1 MAQAEDTP
9 EALASAKQVQRA
21 RIALLEHHTSQMQG
35 YKYYILTLVLG
46 IFAVLDFWSRT
57 PSLTISV
64 PGVNLD
70 SATVA
75 SILLGFIF
83 GAIFYS
89 FAKFVCYGQTVGAT
103 TQAPIFPWDPRKQE
117 RTLMQ
122 WLDKCISD
130 RALRQPRLPPNELL
144 YQLGLPKRHPHLLG
158 VCVMVWLVVIFLRF
172 SWWGQLMLLGY
183 VMTLVF
189 TLVFVFRVQDC

>member
-1 MAQAEDTP
+1 MARAEDTP
-9 EALASAKQVQRA
+9 AALASAEQVQRA

-46 IFAVLDFWSRT
+46 IFAVLDFWSRV
-57 PSLTISV
+57 PNLAVSV
-64 PGVNLD
+64 LGVNLD
-70 SATVA
+70 SVTVA
-75 SILLGFIF
+75 SIFLGFIS

-89 FAKFVCYGQTVGAT
+89 VARVVCYGQTVGAT
-103 TQAPIFPWDPRKQE
+103 TQAPILAWDPQEEE

-130 RALRQPRLPPNELL
+130 WAVGRPRLPPIEVL

-158 VCVMVWLVVIFLRF
+158 VCVVVWLVVICLRF
-172 SWWGQLMLLGY
+172 AFSSWWGPLAFLAW
-183 VMTLVF
+183 VMAFDLV
-189 TLVFVFRVQDC
+189 LVWVLR